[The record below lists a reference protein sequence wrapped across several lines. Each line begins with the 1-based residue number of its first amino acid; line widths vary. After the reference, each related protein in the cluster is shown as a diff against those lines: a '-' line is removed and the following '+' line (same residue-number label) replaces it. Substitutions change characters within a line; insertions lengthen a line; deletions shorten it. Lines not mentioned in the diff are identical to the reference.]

1 MSGFRQ
7 QQHADEEIATA
18 TVLIEQKRFHI
29 GLKANAN
36 GKFLKITEIGPGV
49 GRKNKV
55 KGRTR
60 RTRAQD
66 TFWCRTPDVGP
77 CPVARMPG
85 VVAPRHAFADVT
97 RSPAYALRCEPVS
110 SEGLLV
116 ADAGMPWCRGHAL

>member
-7 QQHADEEIATA
+7 QQADEEIATA

-55 KGRTR
+55 KGR
-60 RTRAQD
+60 RTRAFPRG
-66 TFWCRTPDVGP
+66 THWHTRWCRTPDAGSVP
-77 CPVARMPG
+77 CCAHAWSSG
-85 VVAPRHAFADVT
+85 AAP
-97 RSPAYALRCEPVS
+97 
-110 SEGLLV
+110 
-116 ADAGMPWCRGHAL
+116 

>member
-60 RTRAQD
+60 RTSAQD
-66 TFWCRTPDVGP
+66 TLLVPN
-77 CPVARMPG
+77 ARCG
-85 VVAPRHAFADVT
+85 VVPCCTHDWSSGATPC
-97 RSPAYALRCEPVS
+97 LRRRNA
-110 SEGLLV
+110 V
-116 ADAGMPWCRGHAL
+116 ACIRIAV